1 MIKRRTYGQVALTL
15 IYLLLALN
23 AWAQVVLVPF
33 GRSGDPPVLTALQ
46 VLIGAASLAAAWGSW
61 NGTTW
66 APLAAVIHGVIT
78 GGMLAALGAILGLP
92 GDERSGLYIG
102 AGAVMLWDL
111 VFAWYLRRVA
121 RKASASGP
129 RGSGEL

>member
-23 AWAQVVLVPF
+23 AWAQVVLVPL
-33 GRSGDPPVLTALQ
+33 GRSGDPRVLTALQ

-66 APLAAVIHGVIT
+66 APLAAVIHGLTT

-92 GDERSGLYIG
+92 GDERPGLYVG

-111 VFAWYLRRVA
+111 VFAWYLRRVT
-121 RKASASGP
+121 RKASALEP
-129 RGSGEL
+129 